1 MFYIDRDAGEG
12 QVVIITI
19 SLSKIFNNAKLETR
33 DLRLSRISL
42 PLVNFEVFDSHIHH
56 EFFLAIAVLLT

>member
-19 SLSKIFNNAKLETR
+19 SLSKIFNNATLETR

-42 PLVNFEVFDSHIHH
+42 PLVNFEVFDSHIHL